1 MPRHSFVRH
10 IKLGDVKGRID
21 YIQNPKRQEHLYA
34 AYDTAPETFWPLLAK
49 QNRFDHRR
57 SGTRGDCIEARELMI
72 ALPEALQEKDP
83 DGLLKLFT
91 DAFKEKYGVEC
102 VSALH
107 HNKAMTNYHIHLI
120 YSERKLKDRVEEKV
134 IPVHVGG
141 GNGDRFRRFAMR
153 ENDDVRAVCVEKPI
167 FGVCAVAWFHE
178 ARDPESVAW
187 HEVRIIG
194 WADVEDWYPAAFIPC
209 DEGVASVDW

>member
-120 YSERKLKDRVEEKV
+120 YSLKV
-134 IPVHVGG
+134 
-141 GNGDRFRRFAMR
+141 
-153 ENDDVRAVCVEKPI
+153 
-167 FGVCAVAWFHE
+167 
-178 ARDPESVAW
+178 
-187 HEVRIIG
+187 
-194 WADVEDWYPAAFIPC
+194 
-209 DEGVASVDW
+209 